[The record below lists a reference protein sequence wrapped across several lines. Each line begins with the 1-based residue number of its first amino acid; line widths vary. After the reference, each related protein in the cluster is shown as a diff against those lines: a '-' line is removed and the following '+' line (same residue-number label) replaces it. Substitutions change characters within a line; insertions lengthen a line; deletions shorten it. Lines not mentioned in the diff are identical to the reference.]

1 MVNLKS
7 LDLAALEAFV
17 AGLGWEPYR
26 AKQLFTWIWQKGVS
40 DIDVMTNLAKA
51 KRDELK
57 SKAYIST
64 LKLARRLSS
73 KDGTTKFQF
82 EMEDGL
88 GIESVF
94 IPDAARR
101 TVCVSSQVGCP
112 LGCDICYTGQL
123 GFKRN
128 LKFHEIADQV
138 LQVALLVSDE
148 HPPITPISPI
158 PNKGRSRAAARSL
171 AQSAVRTSHSAV
183 QSPQSAVTNVV
194 MMGMG
199 EPMLNLDEVLKA
211 GEMLNS
217 DLGLRIGARHITIST
232 AGIPQGI
239 RKLADY
245 PKQFKL
251 AVSLNAADDKTRSK
265 LMPVNRKY
273 GLDMLGE
280 AIQYYVKKTHKRVT
294 FEYVLVHGINDRPE
308 DAQKLMR
315 MLKYIPCKINLI
327 PFNSCPNRDYAAPSL
342 EQVEAFAQVL
352 YPHLP
357 AVTIRRSRGSEIR
370 AACGQLAGREDS
382 RVQGFKDS
390 RGSP

>member
-1 MVNLKS
+1 MIDLKS
-7 LDLAALEAFV
+7 FDLAGLEQFT

-26 AKQLFTWIWQKGVS
+26 AKQLFTWLWQKGIS

-51 KRDELK
+51 KRDVLK
-57 SKAYIST
+57 AKAYIST

-94 IPDAARR
+94 IPDSARR

-128 LKFHEIADQV
+128 LKSYEIADQV
-138 LQVALLVSDE
+138 LQVALLVSE
-148 HPPITPISPI
+148 
-158 PNKGRSRAAARSL
+158 G
-171 AQSAVRTSHSAV
+171 QG
-183 QSPQSAVTNVV
+183 SAVTNVV

-211 GEMLNS
+211 GEILNS

-251 AVSLNAADDKTRSK
+251 AVSLNAADDRTRSK

-273 GLDMLGE
+273 GLDVLGE

-294 FEYVLVHGINDRPE
+294 FEYVLVHGVNDRPE

-315 MLKYIPCKINLI
+315 MLKYVPCKINLI

-370 AACGQLAGREDS
+370 AACGQLAGRSD
-382 RVQGFKDS
+382 
-390 RGSP
+390 

>member
-1 MVNLKS
+1 MIDLKS
-7 LDLAALEAFV
+7 LDLSGLEQFT

-26 AKQLFTWIWQKGVS
+26 AKQLFTWLWQKGVS

-51 KRDELK
+51 KRDALK
-57 SKAYIST
+57 AKAYISA

-73 KDGTTKFQF
+73 KDMTTKFQF
-82 EMEDGL
+82 ELEDGL

-128 LKFHEIADQV
+128 LKSYEIADQV
-138 LQVALLVSDE
+138 LQVALLVSE
-148 HPPITPISPI
+148 GHPPITPIR
-158 PNKGRSRAAARSL
+158 GGSRRVS
-171 AQSAVRTSHSAV
+171 AQSAVRTPPSAV
-183 QSPQSAVTNVV
+183 RSPESAVTNVV

-211 GEMLNS
+211 GEILNS

-273 GLDMLGE
+273 GLDVLGE

-315 MLKYIPCKINLI
+315 MLKYVPCKINLI

-370 AACGQLAGREDS
+370 AACGQLAGKS
-382 RVQGFKDS
+382 
-390 RGSP
+390 

>member
-1 MVNLKS
+1 MIDLKS
-7 LDLAALEAFV
+7 LELAGLEQFV

-26 AKQLFTWIWQKGVS
+26 AKQLFTWIWQKGNS
-40 DIDVMTNLAKA
+40 DIDAMTNLAKA
-51 KRDELK
+51 KRDALK
-57 SKAYIST
+57 AKAYIST

-82 EMEDGL
+82 ELEDGL

-94 IPDAARR
+94 IPDASRR
-101 TVCVSSQVGCP
+101 TVCVSTQVGCV

-128 LKFHEIADQV
+128 LKLFEIADQV
-138 LQVALLVSDE
+138 LQVALLVSE
-148 HPPITPISPI
+148 GHPPITPIPPI
-158 PNKGRSRAAARSL
+158 LSGGRSRPAKRSL
-171 AQSAVRTSHSAV
+171 EHSAIRN
-183 QSPQSAVTNVV
+183 PQSAITNVV

-217 DLGLRIGARHITIST
+217 DLGLKIGARHITIST

-239 RKLADY
+239 RRLADY

-265 LMPVNRKY
+265 LMPINRKY
-273 GLDMLGE
+273 GLDALGE

-315 MLKYIPCKINLI
+315 MLKYVPCKINLI
-327 PFNSCPNRDYAAPSL
+327 PFNSCPNRDYVAPSL

-370 AACGQLAGREDS
+370 AACGQLAGKS
-382 RVQGFKDS
+382 N
-390 RGSP
+390 

>member
-1 MVNLKS
+1 MIDLKS
-7 LDLAALEAFV
+7 LDLPGLEQFT

-26 AKQLFTWIWQKGVS
+26 AKQLFTWLWQKGIS
-40 DIDVMTNLAKA
+40 DIDAMTNLAKA
-51 KRDELK
+51 KRDSLK
-57 SKAYIST
+57 AKAYIST

-73 KDGTTKFQF
+73 KDMTTKLQF
-82 EMEDGL
+82 ELEDGL

-123 GFKRN
+123 GFKRD
-128 LKFHEIADQV
+128 LRSYEIADQV
-138 LQVALLVSDE
+138 LQVALLVE
-148 HPPITPISPI
+148 NPQITQT
-158 PNKGRSRAAARSL
+158 GH
-171 AQSAVRTSHSAV
+171 AVRKASAQPAVETRKRSAV

-211 GEMLNS
+211 GEILNS

-273 GLDMLGE
+273 GLDVLGE

-315 MLKYIPCKINLI
+315 MLKYVPCKINLI

-370 AACGQLAGREDS
+370 AACGQLAGKS
-382 RVQGFKDS
+382 S
-390 RGSP
+390 

>member
-1 MVNLKS
+1 MIDLKS
-7 LDLAALEAFV
+7 LDLAGLESFV

-26 AKQLFTWIWQKGVS
+26 AKQLFTWTWQKGVS
-40 DIDVMTNLAKA
+40 DVDVMTNLAKA
-51 KRDELK
+51 KRDDLK
-57 SKAYIST
+57 AKAYIST
-64 LKLARRLSS
+64 LKLVRRLSS

-82 EMEDGL
+82 ELEDGL

-128 LKFHEIADQV
+128 LRFHEIADQV
-138 LQVALLVSDE
+138 MQVARLVE
-148 HPPITPISPI
+148 NPQISQTGGDVRKAP
-158 PNKGRSRAAARSL
+158 AH
-171 AQSAVRTSHSAV
+171 SAVR
-183 QSPQSAVTNVV
+183 SPESVVTNVV

-251 AVSLNAADDKTRSK
+251 AVSLNAADDKTRSR

-273 GLDMLGE
+273 GLDVLGE

-294 FEYVLVHGINDRPE
+294 FEYVLVRGINDRPE

-315 MLKYIPCKINLI
+315 MLKYVPCKINLI
-327 PFNSCPNRDYAAPSL
+327 PFNSCPNRDYAAPSP
-342 EQVEAFAQVL
+342 EEVEAFAQVL

-370 AACGQLAGREDS
+370 AACGQLAGKS
-382 RVQGFKDS
+382 S
-390 RGSP
+390 

>member
-1 MVNLKS
+1 MIDLKS
-7 LDLAALEAFV
+7 LDLAGLEQFTACF
-17 AGLGWEPYR
+17 GWEPYR
-26 AKQLFTWIWQKGVS
+26 AKQLFTWVWQKGVS

-51 KRDELK
+51 KRDQLK
-57 SKAYIST
+57 AAAYIST

-73 KDGTTKFQF
+73 KDGTVKFQF
-82 EMEDGL
+82 ELEDGL

-123 GFKRN
+123 GFKRS
-128 LKFHEIADQV
+128 LKAHEIADQV
-138 LQVALLVSDE
+138 LQVAR
-148 HPPITPISPI
+148 HAG
-158 PNKGRSRAAARSL
+158 GRGSGGGGQGAAI
-171 AQSAVRTSHSAV
+171 
-183 QSPQSAVTNVV
+183 TNVV

-211 GEMLNS
+211 AEILNS
-217 DLGLRIGARHITIST
+217 DLGPRIGARHITIST

-239 RKLADY
+239 RRLADY

-251 AVSLNAADDKTRSK
+251 AVSLNAADNKTRSL

-273 GLDMLGE
+273 GLDVLGE

-294 FEYVLVHGINDRPE
+294 FEYVLISGINDRPE
-308 DAQKLMR
+308 DAQRLMR
-315 MLKYIPCKINLI
+315 MLKYVPCKINLI
-327 PFNSCPNRDYAAPSL
+327 PFNSCPNRDYQPPSP
-342 EQVEAFAQVL
+342 EQVDAFAQVL

-357 AVTIRRSRGSEIR
+357 AVTIRKSRGSEIR
-370 AACGQLAGREDS
+370 AACGQLSVIDTHRAS
-382 RVQGFKDS
+382 R
-390 RGSP
+390 

>member
-1 MVNLKS
+1 MIDLKS
-7 LDLAALEAFV
+7 LDLAGLESFV
-17 AGLGWEPYR
+17 ASLGWESYR
-26 AKQLFTWIWQKGVS
+26 AKQLFTWLWQKGVS

-51 KRDELK
+51 KRDDLK
-57 SKAYIST
+57 TKAYVST
-64 LKLARRLSS
+64 LKLARRLTSN
-73 KDGTTKFQF
+73 DETTKFQF
-82 EMEDGL
+82 ELEDGL

-112 LGCDICYTGQL
+112 LGCEICYTGQL

-138 LQVALLVSDE
+138 MQVALLVSEE

-158 PNKGRSRAAARSL
+158 RDGSRRGSAKSAVGVQTHSSVRSS
-171 AQSAVRTSHSAV
+171 QSALRTSESV
-183 QSPQSAVTNVV
+183 VTNVV

-251 AVSLNAADDKTRSK
+251 AVSLNAADDKTRSR

-273 GLDMLGE
+273 GLDVLGE

-315 MLKYIPCKINLI
+315 MLKYVPCKINLI
-327 PFNSCPNRDYAAPSL
+327 PFNSCPNRDYAAPSV

-370 AACGQLAGREDS
+370 AACGQLAGKS
-382 RVQGFKDS
+382 N
-390 RGSP
+390 

>member
-17 AGLGWEPYR
+17 ASLGWEPYR

-40 DIDVMTNLAKA
+40 VIDVMTNLAKA
-51 KRDELK
+51 KRDDLK
-57 SKAYIST
+57 TKAHIST
-64 LKLARRLSS
+64 LRLVRRLSS

-82 EMEDGL
+82 ELEDGL

-138 LQVALLVSDE
+138 LQVALLVSE
-148 HPPITPISPI
+148 GHPPITPIRD
-158 PNKGRSRAAARSL
+158 RSRRAS
-171 AQSAVRTSHSAV
+171 AQSAKSQGQPLVSRNETGAVPDFAVR
-183 QSPQSAVTNVV
+183 SPESAVTNVV

-273 GLDMLGE
+273 GLDVLGE

-294 FEYVLVHGINDRPE
+294 FEYVLVHGVNDRPE

-315 MLKYIPCKINLI
+315 MLKYVPCKINLI

-370 AACGQLAGREDS
+370 AACGQLAGKPD
-382 RVQGFKDS
+382 
-390 RGSP
+390 